1 MSSTNIDYQIIH
13 YQGDTYTL
21 EFNYLDDTK
30 TPVNLAGASAEM
42 NIRRAPNYDKLVAFI
57 NDSYPNGSFGMS
69 GDAGFTYGFGHT
81 GETGGILLNHN
92 GVTGAV
98 YVRID
103 NRTISNIPAKR
114 NFYDL
119 TITFNDTGEVKTIL
133 KGTFELARETTR

>member
-30 TPVNLAGASAEM
+30 TPINLAGVSAEM
-42 NIRRAPNYDKLVAFI
+42 NIRRAANYDKLVAFI
-57 NDSYPNGSFGMS
+57 DDSYPVGSFGMS
-69 GDAGFTYGFGHT
+69 GGVGFTYDNGHT
-81 GETGGILLNHN
+81 GETGGIILNHN

-98 YVRID
+98 YILID
-103 NRTISNIPAKR
+103 NQTISNIPATR

-119 TITFNDTGEVKTIL
+119 TLTFNDTGEVKTIL
-133 KGTFELARETTR
+133 TGTFELARETTR